1 MCENKREDV
10 DNLIQQ
16 IKDAVR
22 VEYFE
27 EEVYMNN
34 QIQRA
39 NQLKKWVN
47 DGNLPNSER
56 TKIIEKL
63 IRAGIIDKSLEL
75 TEIYRSDE
83 E

>member
-1 MCENKREDV
+1 M
-10 DNLIQQ
+10 IQQ